1 MEGAILFGFH
11 NSARS
16 ASLRENASSFHDE
29 AKRDHRVNRRGRD
42 RLPVPLGPRLLETK
56 LQAGLVLNIGLEP
69 LKEGITRI
77 VHGLPEGKESSRRG
91 AENAEEGQGN
101 A

>member
-1 MEGAILFGFH
+1 MKPNEITGSIV
-11 NSARS
+11 
-16 ASLRENASSFHDE
+16 E
-29 AKRDHRVNRRGRD
+29 AAGRI
-42 RLPVPLGPRLLETK
+42 PVPLGPRLLETK